1 MSRWHRSTG
10 PLSRRRYLGWATAGG
25 IVAVAGCLGGSEEA
39 DVPAPVSIEG
49 GQACDNCQ
57 MVVADHPGPA
67 GQAYYLDDQPADLPD
82 DRENGRAYFCSSWC
96 TYKYVREREQGGP
109 SPNGLYTTD
118 YSTVDY
124 NVVEDAGTAV
134 ISAHLDADAF
144 ARGVELQ
151 YVVDSDVEGAMGASL
166 IGFADESDA
175 DSFADEYGGTIL
187 EHEDI
192 TLQNINTL

>member
-1 MSRWHRSTG
+1 MSRWHRSTES
-10 PLSRRRYLGWATAGG
+10 LSRRRYLGVATAGSL
-25 IVAVAGCLGGSEEA
+25 VAVAGCLGGSEDE
-39 DVPAPVSIEG
+39 DVPPPVSLDD

-67 GQAYYLDDQPADLPD
+67 GQAYYLDEQPADLPD
-82 DRENGRAYFCSSWC
+82 DRENGRAHFCSSWC
-96 TYKYVREREQGGP
+96 TYKYVREHEQGGP

-118 YSTVDY
+118 YSSVDY
-124 NVVEDAGTAV
+124 DIVEDAGTAV
-134 ISAHLDADAF
+134 ISAHLDAESF

-166 IGFADESDA
+166 IGFADDTDA
-175 DSFADEYGGTIL
+175 DSFLDEYGGTIL
-187 EHEDI
+187 EHEEV